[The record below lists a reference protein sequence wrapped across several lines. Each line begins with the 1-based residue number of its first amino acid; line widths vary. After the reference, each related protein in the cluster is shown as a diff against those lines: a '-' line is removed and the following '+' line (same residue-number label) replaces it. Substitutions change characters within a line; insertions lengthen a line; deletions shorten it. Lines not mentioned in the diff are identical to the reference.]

1 MKTIYKKRYRQI
13 ILSLVA
19 KRKQS
24 ALTQQQ
30 LADKLEKP
38 QSYIAKIE
46 KYERKLDVMEFIE
59 FCEALNVDT
68 ADMVDILR
76 CGIKYK

>member
-59 FCEALNVDT
+59 FCEALDIDT

-76 CGIKYK
+76 RSKC

>member
-13 ILSLVA
+13 ILSLVT

-59 FCEALNVDT
+59 FCEALDIDT
-68 ADMVDILR
+68 TDMVDILR
-76 CGIKYK
+76 CEIKYK